1 MEYRYKKALKFLYS
15 LQKYGIKFG
24 LSKTENL
31 LLKMGKPQ
39 KDLKFIHIAGTNG
52 KGSVA
57 TYLNSILTKA
67 GYRVGLYTSPHL
79 VSFTERMRINSQN
92 IAKEDVVF
100 YTNIVRKVMDA
111 SEPPTFFWGS
121 DCMAIKY
128 FADKKVDVVILET
141 GMVED

>member
-111 SEPPTFFWGS
+111 SEPPTFF
-121 DCMAIKY
+121 
-128 FADKKVDVVILET
+128 
-141 GMVED
+141 